1 MEHLEEKIKNAALA
15 AGYEACGIIK
25 ISAMSGFERKL
36 TERMALIPAA
46 NFFYQNY
53 RGFAHLE
60 ESYPWA
66 KAIVVCVRNDGKY
79 IVPDGL
85 EGVIGKSYLFDS
97 RTNPM
102 APGYLNSVDLKHA

>member
-1 MEHLEEKIKNAALA
+1 MERLEEKIKNAALA

-25 ISAMSGFERKL
+25 VSVMSGFEQKL
-36 TERMALIPAA
+36 NERMAMVPAA
-46 NFFYQNY
+46 SPFYQNY

-66 KAIVVCVRNDGKY
+66 KSIVICVRNDGKY

-85 EGVIGKSYLFDS
+85 EGLIGKSYLFDS
-97 RTNPM
+97 RTNP
-102 APGYLNSVDLKHA
+102 LS